1 MTEPE
6 YVFDIET
13 DGLLDEMTVIH
24 SLCMKELHT
33 GALYSCTD
41 QEGFTHPDPEVT
53 VLSVKEGLELLLEA
67 NMCGHNVIKF
77 DIPAIQ
83 KIYPW
88 FTPAREQ
95 VQDTLILAR
104 LIYPEI
110 RDIDFKLRKS
120 LQKKQKLTDDQL
132 KVAWPGRLIGSQGL
146 EAWGTRLGEWKGD
159 YKADREAELAALH
172 EEQGLPKPTKDE
184 KTAYVWGTWNEA
196 MQLYCDQ
203 DVTVTEVLYAKLNK
217 TKYSADAIKT
227 ERDFAW
233 IMAEMERN
241 GFPFHQEKARTLQ
254 HKLLKRRAEIDAE
267 LAKAFEP
274 IVDTWMFTP
283 KANNSKLGYV
293 KGVPIEKSET
303 IVFNPGSRDHI
314 ARWLKRKY
322 DWKPKE
328 FTEQG
333 KAKVDEQVLKRLPYP
348 EANLLAESFLL
359 DKRLGMLE
367 GRGGKGLIP
376 YGKSGRIHGS
386 ITTNGAVTRR
396 CTHQSPNMA
405 QLPAT
410 NVPYGKEF
418 RELMHAPEGWTLLGW
433 DASGLELRCFAHYMA
448 RYDGGK
454 YTETV
459 LSGDIHWT
467 HVKALGLAGDDE
479 EFDSHNDQ
487 HNHAR
492 NKVAKRFIYAY
503 LYGAGNEKIGEIVK
517 PKASATAKRAAGKE
531 LTDTF
536 LKKTPALKKLK
547 EAILANVAKN
557 KGFIRGIDGGR
568 ITVRSEHA
576 ALNSLLQSAG
586 AIAVKLATIL
596 FYDKL
601 VAQGLKNGEDF
612 QLVAHVHDEVQ
623 TLVKKGL
630 EDVVGQTAIEAM
642 REAGDALGFKCPL
655 DAEYDTGES
664 WADTH

>member
-1 MTEPE
+1 MDTPE
-6 YVFDIET
+6 YGFDIET
-13 DGLLDEMTVIH
+13 DGLLEQMTTIH

-33 GALYSCTD
+33 GALFSCTD
-41 QEGFTHPDPEVT
+41 QEGFTHPDPDVT
-53 VLSVKEGLELLLEA
+53 VLSIEEGLKLLLA
-67 NMCGHNVIKF
+67 SNMYGHNVIKF

-88 FTPAREQ
+88 FTPKREQ
-95 VQDTLILAR
+95 VQDTLTLAR

-110 RDIDFKLRKS
+110 RDVDFKLRKS
-120 LQKKQKLTDDQL
+120 LAKKQNLNQDEL
-132 KVAWPGRLIGSQGL
+132 NIVWPTRLIGSQSL

-159 YKADREAELAALH
+159 YKVEREAELKATH
-172 EEQGLPKPTKDE
+172 EAEGLPKPTKDE
-184 KTAYVWGTWNEA
+184 LTAYVWGTWNEA
-196 MQLYCDQ
+196 MQVYCDQ
-203 DVTVTEVLYAKLNK
+203 DVTVTEVLYKKLLR
-217 TKYSADAIKT
+217 TTYSAQAIEL
-227 ERDFAW
+227 ERNFAW

-241 GFPFHQEKARTLQ
+241 GFPFHMERANKLQ
-254 HKLLKRRAEIDAE
+254 HKLLKRKAEIDAE
-267 LAKAFEP
+267 LSQAFEP

-283 KANNSKLGYV
+283 KVNNSKLGYV

-303 IVFNPGSRDHI
+303 IIFNPSSRDHI

-322 DWKPKE
+322 GWKPTA

-333 KAKVDEQVLKRLPYP
+333 KAKVDEQVLKKLKYP
-348 EANLLAESFLL
+348 EAALLAESFLL
-359 DKRLGMLE
+359 DKRIGMLQ

-376 YGKSGRIHGS
+376 YGKSGRVHGS

-410 NVPYGKEF
+410 NVPYGREF
-418 RELMHAPEGWTLLGW
+418 RELMYAPEGWTLLGW

-454 YTETV
+454 YTDTV

-467 HVKALGLAGDDE
+467 HVKALGLAADDE
-479 EFDSHNDQ
+479 EYDDHNDA

-517 PKASATAKRAAGKE
+517 PKASATAKRAAGKA
-531 LTDTF
+531 LTETF

-547 EAILANVAKN
+547 EAIIKNVAKN

-568 ITVRSEHA
+568 ITVRSDHA

-586 AIAVKLATIL
+586 AISVKLATIL

-630 EDVVGQTAIEAM
+630 EDVVGKTAIEAM
-642 REAGDALGFKCPL
+642 REAGDTLGFKCPL
-655 DAEYDTGES
+655 DAEYGTGET